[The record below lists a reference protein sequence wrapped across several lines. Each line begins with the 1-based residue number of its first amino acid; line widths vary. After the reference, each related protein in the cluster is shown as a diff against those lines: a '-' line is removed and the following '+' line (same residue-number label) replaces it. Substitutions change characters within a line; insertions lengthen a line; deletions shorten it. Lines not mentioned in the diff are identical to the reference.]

1 MIKTYTIKE
10 VAEDFDLSI
19 STIRYYDKKGLLPFV
34 AKNDAGYRIFTD
46 ADLNLIKTIVC
57 LKNTGM
63 AIKDIR
69 SYIEDVM
76 QGPSSIEH
84 RKTLLKKHKRE
95 VLQKQQML
103 TENLKEIDFKLDR
116 YNSPKAEEIVG
127 AEFQYLT
134 NEKKTINTKN
144 TED

>member
-1 MIKTYTIKE
+1 MIKTYSIKE
-10 VAEDFDLSI
+10 VADDFDLSI

-34 AKNDAGYRIFTD
+34 AKNSSGYRIFTD

-63 AIKDIR
+63 PIKDIR
-69 SYIEDVM
+69 SYIEFVM
-76 QGPSSIEH
+76 QGPSTIDA
-84 RKTLLKKHKRE
+84 RKALLRKHKRT

-116 YNSPKAEEIVG
+116 YESPDAEELIG
-127 AEFQYLT
+127 QQFKYLQD
-134 NEKKTINTKN
+134 EKKQLS
-144 TED
+144 